1 MNQLEKTVFE
11 MLADRQRINNKTN
24 LDQFFVYLRNRVPN
38 ASDSDL
44 MSVFKS
50 LEELGYGSIVYGRGN
65 NPTRFLWNYNLSD
78 VARKELGE
86 DVEIRPFTKRAPIK
100 KKKVFTR
107 KIAKKIKPIKFS
119 KKQETAKPTAQVDS
133 TIPVVSI
140 NLQLGKDISPKDI
153 QALIELA
160 NSLKS
165 K

>member
-1 MNQLEKTVFE
+1 MNQLEKTVYE

-24 LDQFFVYLRNRVPN
+24 LDQFFVYLRGRVPN
-38 ASDSDL
+38 ATDSDL

-50 LEELGYGSIVYGRGN
+50 LEELGYGSIVYGRGG

-86 DVEIRPFTKRAPIK
+86 DVEIRPFTKRNPVK
-100 KKKVFTR
+100 KKKIFTR
-107 KIAKKIKPIKFS
+107 KVTKKVKPVKFS
-119 KKQETAKPTAQVDS
+119 KKEVAAKPIVQNDS
-133 TIPVVSI
+133 AIPVVSI
-140 NLQLGKDISPKDI
+140 NLQLDKDISPKDI